1 MITVESAGSP
11 AAGRSILE
19 TVEVVTGP
27 EPMAA
32 VIWLHGLGA
41 DGHDFEPIVP
51 FFQWPGGP
59 SIRFVF
65 PHAPA
70 RPVTVNGGMRMRAWY
85 DIRALQIDRDQDVEA
100 IEESIRQAA
109 DLVKREQERGIEAG
123 RIVVAGF
130 SQGGAIAI
138 QCALRYPERLA
149 GLIALSGCRQGEIP
163 RALLRHGTPVVG
175 GAVATLFGA
184 TLAAGLDLGWIT
196 GLSHGNEV
204 VAWTSPS
211 TAVGQTVGYLVL
223 PFGLHIDALP
233 VTRGIAVLVLAALLV
248 VSGLWTLY
256 FAAAHGDHAA
266 AAQPG
271 HENAPQTITI
281 TWSQKS

>member
-1 MITVESAGSP
+1 MNTVDSAGNP
-11 AAGRSILE
+11 AAGRPLLD
-19 TVEVVTGP
+19 TVEVMTGP
-27 EPMAA
+27 EPTAA
-32 VIWLHGLGA
+32 VVWLHGLGA

-100 IEESIRQAA
+100 IEESIRQAT

-149 GLIALSGCRQGEIP
+149 GLIALSTYMLLESRLEAERHEANHGLPVFSGHGSSDPVVPVALGRRAAESL
-163 RALLRHGTPVVG
+163 RALGCVVEAHDYPMQH
-175 GAVATLFGA
+175 AVCPDEISHI
-184 TLAAGLDLGWIT
+184 AAWLKKR
-196 GLSHGNEV
+196 
-204 VAWTSPS
+204 
-211 TAVGQTVGYLVL
+211 
-223 PFGLHIDALP
+223 F
-233 VTRGIAVLVLAALLV
+233 
-248 VSGLWTLY
+248 
-256 FAAAHGDHAA
+256 
-266 AAQPG
+266 
-271 HENAPQTITI
+271 
-281 TWSQKS
+281 